1 MSIYIT
7 GDIHGRIERFKN
19 NPLTKEDIVI
29 VLGDFGIPWNND
41 VQGDNNLK
49 WLSEQP
55 YTILFIDG
63 NHEDFDMLYSFPKAE
78 VYGGIVHI
86 LVDNIFH
93 LMRGEIYTIAG
104 KTFFCFGGAT
114 SVDRWWRTE
123 HETWWKEENYNYM
136 EALNAYDRLDK
147 YNWKVDYVLTHTA
160 PVKFSKLLENEVQHL
175 QPCPTANFLSEL
187 EQNIKYKK
195 WFFGHFHLNK
205 DMDKARAVYEDVLI
219 L

>member
-7 GDIHGRIERFKN
+7 GDIHGKIERFKN
-19 NPLTKEDIVI
+19 MQLTKDDIVI
-29 VLGDFGIPWNND
+29 VLGDFGIPWNSD

-63 NHEDFDMLYSFPKAE
+63 NHEDFDMLYSFPKVEA
-78 VYGGIVHI
+78 YGGIVHI
-86 LVDNIFH
+86 LTDNIFH

-147 YNWKVDYVLTHTA
+147 
-160 PVKFSKLLENEVQHL
+160 
-175 QPCPTANFLSEL
+175 
-187 EQNIKYKK
+187 
-195 WFFGHFHLNK
+195 
-205 DMDKARAVYEDVLI
+205 
-219 L
+219 